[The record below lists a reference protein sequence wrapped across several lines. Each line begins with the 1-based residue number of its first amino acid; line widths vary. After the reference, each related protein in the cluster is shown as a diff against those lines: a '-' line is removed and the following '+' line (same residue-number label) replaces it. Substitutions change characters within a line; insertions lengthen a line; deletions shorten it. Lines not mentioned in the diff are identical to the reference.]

1 MPLYASISD
10 LAIGIA
16 WVQSLKLVD
25 YNAWCGDSQLSAGVV
40 FSWKQNVAWIR

>member
-16 WVQSLKLVD
+16 WLQSLRSVD
-25 YNAWCGDSQLSAGVV
+25 YNALGSPQELVKT
-40 FSWKQNVAWIR
+40 FK